1 NLPGRHLP
9 PDLRRFGGEGM
20 KKHIAAP
27 LVVLATVTLSAG
39 AALAAWTVGS
49 PGPGS
54 RSLPG
59 GPTPTA
65 SATAGSSTVTVSF
78 TQVSLNGSVLG
89 SLTGGGYTVKRY
101 NGGGTAQTVNSACNT
116 AISGSTASLSCAE
129 INVADGTWSYA

>member
-1 NLPGRHLP
+1 
-9 PDLRRFGGEGM
+9 M

-49 PGPGS
+49 SGTGS
-54 RSLPG
+54 SRARSLPG

-101 NGGGTAQTVNSACNT
+101 NGGGTAQTVNSA
-116 AISGSTASLSCAE
+116 
-129 INVADGTWSYA
+129 